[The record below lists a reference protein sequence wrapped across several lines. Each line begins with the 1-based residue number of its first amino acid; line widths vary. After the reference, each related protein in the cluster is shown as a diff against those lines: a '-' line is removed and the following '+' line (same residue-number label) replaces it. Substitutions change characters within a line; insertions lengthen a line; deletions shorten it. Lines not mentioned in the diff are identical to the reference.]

1 MKDLDLYTQKFMKY
15 CSNHRRLSPDTVK
28 AYGLDLKGFREYLE
42 TLEPPVMSCGEVT
55 KQHLQDYVMYL
66 NENFAVKTVRR
77 RIASIRS
84 FYNYLEYEEVV
95 PANPFDKFHLNL
107 KEPFRVP
114 TTMVLSEI
122 SRILETAYAES
133 PTLMPV
139 LEKLEGK
146 WKNSE
151 EIILNPNSK
160 EFLWVRDVTILE
172 LLFAGGLRVSE
183 LCKLEFGDISA
194 DHMAIR
200 INGKGNKE
208 RTIYLENI
216 EVVKALNR
224 YLVFRQATEVENQF
238 VFITKFHK
246 PLSTQSV
253 RNLVEKYTKLAGLDK
268 KITPHVFRHSFA
280 SLLLEEGVD
289 IKYIQDFLG
298 HSSISTTQIY
308 LHTTSSQKRRIL
320 STKHPRQKLIM
331 TDIAP
336 MADTIL
342 QSQIQRR

>member
-1 MKDLDLYTQKFMKY
+1 MNELELYTQKFTKY
-15 CSNHRRLSPDTVK
+15 CMNHRRLSKDTVK
-28 AYGLDLKGFREYLE
+28 AYGLDLKVFAEFLSA
-42 TLEPPVMSCGEVT
+42 LDPPIMTCKEVT
-55 KQHLQDYVMYL
+55 KQVLQQYVSYL

-77 RIASIRS
+77 RIASVRS
-84 FYNYLEYEEVV
+84 LFNYLEEEELILL
-95 PANPFDKFHLNL
+95 NPFDKFHLSV

-114 TTMVLSEI
+114 KTLTLDEI
-122 SRILETAYAES
+122 GRILEAAYGES
-133 PTLMPV
+133 PTLLPV
-139 LEKLEGK
+139 ISKLEQK
-146 WKNSE
+146 ASKSDKYAM
-151 EIILNPNSK
+151 NPNSK
-160 EFLWVRDVTILE
+160 EFVWVRDVTILE

-183 LCKLEFGDISA
+183 LCKLEFSDLSA
-194 DHMAIR
+194 DHTAIR

-224 YLVFRQATEVENQF
+224 YLIFRETTGVENQF
-238 VFITKFHK
+238 IFITKFHK
-246 PLSTQSV
+246 PLSTQAV
-253 RNLVEKYTKLAGLDK
+253 RNLVSKYAGLAGIDK
-268 KITPHVFRHSFA
+268 KITPHLFRHSFA

-308 LHTTSSQKRRIL
+308 LHTTSSQKRRIM

-336 MADTIL
+336 TADMMVNN
-342 QSQIQRR
+342 SFNRF